1 VPTLNARHEHN
12 VVAVRNSCQRL
23 AMVQRR
29 LQRGRQDG
37 NRSKRRWDV
46 KFTADT
52 MHQAIALA
60 VLCASTASIADAL
73 IVQPLAA
80 RARSSQFRSSSKLH
94 MNDAPASQLPIENMV
109 IIGSV
114 PAGYTAA
121 IYAARANLKPL
132 VFEGLRSGQR
142 QQFTP

>member
-1 VPTLNARHEHN
+1 M
-12 VVAVRNSCQRL
+12 Q
-23 AMVQRR
+23 
-29 LQRGRQDG
+29 
-37 NRSKRRWDV
+37 
-46 KFTADT
+46 
-52 MHQAIALA
+52 QAIALA

-109 IIGSV
+109 IIGSG

-132 VFEGLRSGQR
+132 VFEGLRSGQWQQYMLRSTR
-142 QQFTP
+142 QQFPRQQYIGDAQYGSANSVGLRIRL